1 MKRLLSVVM
10 AAVALSAAGA
20 AQAGAFADTITD
32 AYWGADGHGRGDVI
46 GNTSTYDIN
55 SAKITRVNDV
65 LTITI
70 NTAFAGKAGSDS
82 WAYRE
87 NYVAKGIGYGD
98 VFLADTWNPVGTVG
112 NHYTADNASNSTIWD
127 YGFSL
132 ANRWSNTGGSFTLYK
147 LNGATNAANIKNS
160 ESYINCT
167 NGCTY
172 RNGQEVAVKTAN
184 NAANVTNT
192 GLTGNWTVS
201 AGQSLQFTI
210 NVAGTDL
217 ATFSSLAMHWG
228 ETCQNDVIEGMV
240 RLTPAPG
247 TVPLLALGLA
257 GLVWMR
263 RRRQAQA

>member
-1 MKRLLSVVM
+1 MKRLLS
-10 AAVALSAAGA
+10 AAIATLALSAGGA

-32 AYWGADGHGRGDVI
+32 TYWGSDAHGLGDVI
-46 GNTSTYDIN
+46 GNSVYDIN

-70 NTAFAGKAGSDS
+70 NTKFAGHAGSDA
-82 WAYRE
+82 WAYKE
-87 NYVAKGIGYGD
+87 GMTAKGIGYGD

-112 NHYTADNASNSTIWD
+112 NHYAADNASNSTIWD
-127 YGFSL
+127 YGFNL

-147 LNGATNAANIKNS
+147 LNGATNALNARNS

-167 NGCTY
+167 NNCTY

-184 NAANVTNT
+184 NAANVANT
-192 GLTGNWTVS
+192 GKTGNWTVLKD
-201 AGQSLQFTI
+201 QSLQFTI

-228 ETCQNDVIEGMV
+228 ETCQNDVIEGIV

-257 GLVWMR
+257 GLALMR
-263 RRRQAQA
+263 RRRRA

>member
-1 MKRLLSVVM
+1 MKRLLS
-10 AAVALSAAGA
+10 AAIAALALSAGGV

-32 AYWGADGHGRGDVI
+32 NYWGSDAHGNGDVI
-46 GNTSTYDIN
+46 GSSVYDIN

-70 NTAFAGKAGSDS
+70 NTKFAGNAGSDS

-87 NYVAKGIGYGD
+87 GWVNKGIGYGD
-98 VFLADTWNPVGTVG
+98 VFLADTWNPVGTAS
-112 NHYTADNASNSTIWD
+112 NKYAADNASNSTIWD
-127 YGFSL
+127 YGFNL

-147 LNGATNAANIKNS
+147 LKGSTNAANLLNS
-160 ESYINCT
+160 ESFINCT

-172 RNGQEVAVKTAN
+172 RNGQEVAVKTTN

-192 GLTGNWTVS
+192 GKTGTWTVLKD
-201 AGQSLQFTI
+201 QSLQFSI
-210 NVAGTDL
+210 NVSGTDL

-247 TVPLLALGLA
+247 TVPLLALGLV
-257 GLVWMR
+257 GLALMR
-263 RRRQAQA
+263 RRRQG